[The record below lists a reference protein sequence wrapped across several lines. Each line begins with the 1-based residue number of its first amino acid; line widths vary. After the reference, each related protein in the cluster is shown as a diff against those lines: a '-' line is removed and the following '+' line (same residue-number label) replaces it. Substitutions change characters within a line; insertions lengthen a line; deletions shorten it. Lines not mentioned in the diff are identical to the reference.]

1 MSTRKK
7 NMPYTSML
15 RGVSTLLGDTSEELA
30 SVSDP
35 GELSSLAIEIIK
47 LPHHQ
52 PRRYFDPEKLHQLT
66 ESIKVHGILEP
77 LLVRSL
83 DDGKHELV
91 AGERRYRA
99 AQAAGLTEVPV
110 IVKHFTDREAW
121 QVALVEN
128 LQREDL
134 NPLEETEGMLSLLSL
149 RLEIGTEDVIQRL
162 YRMQNELKGKV
173 TQNVLGSSEGTLI
186 QTVFSEVGSI
196 GWESFVSSRLPLLR
210 MPKEILE
217 AVQQGKIAYTKAQI
231 ISRIKDDDKRSVI
244 LQDAIAKSW
253 SLMEI
258 KKAIS
263 SSDSEQTTAEK
274 ITPSGRI
281 TQVMKLLQQA
291 KVWQDPKKL
300 KRLEKLLLDLEALT
314 ESQET

>member
-1 MSTRKK
+1 
-7 NMPYTSML
+7 
-15 RGVSTLLGDTSEELA
+15 
-30 SVSDP
+30 
-35 GELSSLAIEIIK
+35 
-47 LPHHQ
+47 
-52 PRRYFDPEKLHQLT
+52 
-66 ESIKVHGILEP
+66 
-77 LLVRSL
+77 
-83 DDGKHELV
+83 
-91 AGERRYRA
+91 
-99 AQAAGLTEVPV
+99 
-110 IVKHFTDREAW
+110 
-121 QVALVEN
+121 
-128 LQREDL
+128 
-134 NPLEETEGMLSLLSL
+134 
-149 RLEIGTEDVIQRL
+149 
-162 YRMQNELKGKV
+162 MQNELKGKV

-263 SSDSEQTTAEK
+263 SSDSEQKTAEK

>member
-15 RGVSTLLGDTSEELA
+15 RGVSTLLGDTSEELEPIA
-30 SVSDP
+30 ESK
-35 GELSSLAIEIIK
+35 ELSSLSIATIQ
-47 LPHHQ
+47 LPRHQ
-52 PRRYFDPEKLHQLT
+52 PRRYFDAEKLRQLT

-77 LLVRSL
+77 LLVRTL
-83 DDGKHELV
+83 DNGKHELV

-110 IVKHFTDREAW
+110 IVKQFTDREAW

-173 TQNVLGSSEGTLI
+173 TQNVLGSSEGKLI
-186 QTVFSEVGSI
+186 QTIFSEVGSI

-217 AVQQGKIAYTKAQI
+217 AVQQGEIAYTKAQI
-231 ISRIKDDDKRSVI
+231 IARIKDDDRRSAI
-244 LQDAIAKSW
+244 LQDAIAGNW

-263 SSDSEQTTAEK
+263 SSDNEQSKSIKVTT
-274 ITPSGRI
+274 SGRI
-281 TQVMKLLQQA
+281 TQVMKLLQQT

-314 ESQET
+314 ESQEV

>member
-1 MSTRKK
+1 MNTRKK

-15 RGVSTLLGDTSEELA
+15 RGVSALLGDTSEELA

-35 GELSSLAIEIIK
+35 GELSSLAITIIQ

-196 GWESFVSSRLPLLR
+196 GWESFVSSRLPLLK

-217 AVQQGKIAYTKAQI
+217 AVRQGKIAYTKAQI